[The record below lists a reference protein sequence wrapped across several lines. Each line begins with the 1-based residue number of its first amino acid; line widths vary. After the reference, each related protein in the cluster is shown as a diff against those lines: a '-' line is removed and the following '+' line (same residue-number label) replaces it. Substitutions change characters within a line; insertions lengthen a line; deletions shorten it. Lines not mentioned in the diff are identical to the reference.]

1 MQNKLK
7 YELQQ
12 YFIRTD
18 EQIGQ
23 RDFIKTVRCYL
34 RRGKSTSPTTQAT
47 KFTKI
52 QETKILIDFIEENN
66 CWYNNLNEDNY
77 LAEGAE
83 QKVYFVETENVVIK
97 VNTGIFYEFW
107 EDYFDSLLL
116 HNFFFPTTKYTFL
129 GFLMRENNLCAVVKQ
144 DFVKSNQDTNLEQV
158 KQLLIANGFKNK
170 KNNDYFH
177 KDLGIILED
186 LHDENVLSYDDILFF
201 VDTVFYLT
209 EDFYS

>member
-1 MQNKLK
+1 
-7 YELQQ
+7 
-12 YFIRTD
+12 
-18 EQIGQ
+18 
-23 RDFIKTVRCYL
+23 
-34 RRGKSTSPTTQAT
+34 
-47 KFTKI
+47 
-52 QETKILIDFIEENN
+52 
-66 CWYNNLNEDNY
+66 
-77 LAEGAE
+77 
-83 QKVYFVETENVVIK
+83 
-97 VNTGIFYEFW
+97 
-107 EDYFDSLLL
+107 
-116 HNFFFPTTKYTFL
+116 
-129 GFLMRENNLCAVVKQ
+129 MRENNLCAVVKQ